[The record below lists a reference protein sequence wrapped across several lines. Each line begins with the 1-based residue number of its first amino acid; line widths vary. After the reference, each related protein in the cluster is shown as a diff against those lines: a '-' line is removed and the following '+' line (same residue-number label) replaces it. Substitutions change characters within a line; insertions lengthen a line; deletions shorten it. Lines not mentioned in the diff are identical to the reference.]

1 MKKWKVGVIGATGY
15 AGLELCRLLLAH
27 PEAELAA
34 VSSVTYL
41 GQRLDGVYPQ
51 LRGFCDLTLGEE
63 AQVVE
68 GCQVVFGSLPAGLS
82 EPIARRCVQAGKLY
96 IDMGA
101 DFRLKEEAD
110 YQQWYGK
117 AYADPALHAQAVYSI
132 PELHRQLVPGAK
144 LIANPGC
151 YPTSICLGLAPVAR
165 ADAAQPG
172 SLVID
177 SKSGTTG
184 AGRGLALNT
193 HHPECNEAFA
203 PYKVA
208 CHRHTPEIEQVLGEL
223 WGQPLTVTF
232 VPHLLPVNR
241 GILSTLYLSLR
252 PGWTPERVR
261 ALYEQAYAQEPF
273 VRLLPEGEVANIK
286 NVKYSNLCHIS
297 LHFDRRAGRLIV
309 ASAIDNMGKGAAGQA
324 IQNMNLALGLAETA
338 GLMALPPAF

>member
-68 GCQVVFGSLPAGLS
+68 SCQVVFGSLPAGLS

-110 YQQWYGK
+110 YRQWYGK
-117 AYADPALHAQAVYSI
+117 AYADPALHAQVVYSI

-261 ALYEQAYAQEPF
+261 ALYEEAYAQEPF

-286 NVKYSNLCHIS
+286 NIKYSNLCHIS

-324 IQNMNLALGLAETA
+324 VQNMNLALGLAETA